1 MSEQFPY
8 LKDDSVVEV
17 QRGPEPGGVGGAYRA
32 FGETLRGLKTTM
44 ARLIEGPMTIQYPE
58 EKTPVYP
65 RFRGRHKLHKFED
78 TGLEKCVGCS
88 LCAAACPA
96 DCIRVVAA
104 ENIPG
109 ERVSAGERY
118 AAVYEINLSR
128 CIFCGYCEIACPFD
142 AITMGHDYEMA
153 DYGRED
159 LIFTKE
165 MLLAEP
171 LDRTP
176 LKAGGRVVEA
186 VLFFVAAIGALGG
199 AIGVIAMRNPF
210 YGVLALIV
218 HLFSLAVLFLL
229 LTAAFVAAAQVVVY
243 AGAVMVL
250 YVFVVAYVGGG
261 AESAWEPIPGQRFLA
276 PLLGVALF
284 VELAVAVLASS
295 LLALG
300 HDGPHV
306 NPGFG
311 DPAAIGYLLL
321 EKFLIPFEASSM
333 LLMLAAVGA
342 IVLASR
348 QEGESA

>member
-1 MSEQFPY
+1 
-8 LKDDSVVEV
+8 
-17 QRGPEPGGVGGAYRA
+17 
-32 FGETLRGLKTTM
+32 
-44 ARLIEGPMTIQYPE
+44 
-58 EKTPVYP
+58 
-65 RFRGRHKLHKFED
+65 
-78 TGLEKCVGCS
+78 
-88 LCAAACPA
+88 
-96 DCIRVVAA
+96 
-104 ENIPG
+104 
-109 ERVSAGERY
+109 
-118 AAVYEINLSR
+118 
-128 CIFCGYCEIACPFD
+128 
-142 AITMGHDYEMA
+142 
-153 DYGRED
+153 
-159 LIFTKE
+159 
-165 MLLAEP
+165 
-171 LDRTP
+171 
-176 LKAGGRVVEA
+176 VEA

-261 AESAWEPIPGQRFLA
+261 TESAWEPIPGQRFLA
-276 PLLGVALF
+276 PLLGIALF
-284 VELAVAVLASS
+284 VELSVAVLSSS

-342 IVLASR
+342 IVLAGR
-348 QEGESA
+348 QDTGGVSKGAVGGSSEHSSEAPAERSEDPLAAPAHAGGARS